1 MASRGARRTRT
12 QRGSAR
18 GLLLINAGTSTIA
31 AIALGIA
38 ATSGVPAVLTVFGVW
53 AVVSGGARLVVV
65 LRRRT
70 QLGNHWPLLLADGCQ

>member
-31 AIALGIA
+31 DIALGIA
-38 ATSGVPAVLTVFGVW
+38 ATSGVPAVLTFGVW

-70 QLGNHWPLLLADGCQ
+70 RLGNRWPLLLADGCQ